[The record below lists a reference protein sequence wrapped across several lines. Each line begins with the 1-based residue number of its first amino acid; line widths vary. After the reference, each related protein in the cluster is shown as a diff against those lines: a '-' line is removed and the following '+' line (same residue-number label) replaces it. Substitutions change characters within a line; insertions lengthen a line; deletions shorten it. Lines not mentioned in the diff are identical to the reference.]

1 MITEIYKS
9 WKLFKRTNMKDWPP
23 SPSLNIL
30 QMEVL
35 MTILHVH
42 KCFKLNT
49 EGGRRRVKNEVNMK
63 NYRSPF
69 NVGGLTIGGFHW
81 RHIKIKKQ

>member
-1 MITEIYKS
+1 
-9 WKLFKRTNMKDWPP
+9 
-23 SPSLNIL
+23 
-30 QMEVL
+30 

-69 NVGGLTIGGFHW
+69 NVGGLTIGGFH
-81 RHIKIKKQ
+81 